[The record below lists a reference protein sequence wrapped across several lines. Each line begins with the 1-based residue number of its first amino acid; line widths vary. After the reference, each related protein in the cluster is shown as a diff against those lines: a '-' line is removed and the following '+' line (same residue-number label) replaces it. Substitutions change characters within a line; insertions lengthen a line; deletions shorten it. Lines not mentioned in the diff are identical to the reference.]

1 MQLPDSLEYGVYKL
15 GFGMQEKPNLYLI
28 HQPEVKTNEA
38 TIENKNNQWMF
49 SSTTGSEQ
57 TYLTKS
63 WCQEQKRLK
72 PIRVLYSFEKNNPL
86 KEERI

>member
-49 SSTTGSEQ
+49 SSTTGSE
-57 TYLTKS
+57 
-63 WCQEQKRLK
+63 
-72 PIRVLYSFEKNNPL
+72 
-86 KEERI
+86 